1 MTLFAFPLIV
11 KANSI
16 DKIDMNIYVD
26 KEGTAHVTETWSANL
41 NQGTEG
47 YKPYYNIGDANITNF
62 KVSEADREYT
72 YTDNW
77 DTDLSF
83 DEKAYKN
90 GINYVN
96 NGLELCWGISEY
108 GYHNY
113 VLTYDIEGF
122 VAKLTDSDMIY
133 WRLIPNELSSKPD
146 DVHIKIYSD
155 TYFSDNVPV
164 WGYGKKG
171 ATAYVYDGYI
181 EMNSE
186 GTLDSDEYMV
196 VLAKF
201 DSGTFDTKNT
211 IDHDFKYYQDM
222 AKKGSTPYRE
232 NTMSKNE
239 SLLFSFIMVFFQV
252 SVWGIVIFVVIKSAK
267 KSGRMVGS
275 KELDFGQR
283 GRVLPKDVPNM
294 RDIPFNKDIFRAF
307 WVAEAYKLD
316 NKKTDFLGAILL
328 KWMLEKKNSFKKTRS

>member
-1 MTLFAFPLIV
+1 MKKIFKPCLLLITLFAFPLIV

-16 DKIDMNIYVD
+16 DNIDMNIYVD

-113 VLTYDIEGF
+113 VLTYDIE
-122 VAKLTDSDMIY
+122 
-133 WRLIPNELSSKPD
+133 
-146 DVHIKIYSD
+146 
-155 TYFSDNVPV
+155 
-164 WGYGKKG
+164 
-171 ATAYVYDGYI
+171 
-181 EMNSE
+181 
-186 GTLDSDEYMV
+186 
-196 VLAKF
+196 
-201 DSGTFDTKNT
+201 
-211 IDHDFKYYQDM
+211 
-222 AKKGSTPYRE
+222 
-232 NTMSKNE
+232 
-239 SLLFSFIMVFFQV
+239 
-252 SVWGIVIFVVIKSAK
+252 
-267 KSGRMVGS
+267 
-275 KELDFGQR
+275 
-283 GRVLPKDVPNM
+283 
-294 RDIPFNKDIFRAF
+294 
-307 WVAEAYKLD
+307 
-316 NKKTDFLGAILL
+316 
-328 KWMLEKKNSFKKTRS
+328 

>member
-1 MTLFAFPLIV
+1 MALFAFPLIV

-16 DKIDMNIYVD
+16 DKIDMDIYVD

-72 YTDNW
+72 YTYNW

-133 WRLIPNELSSKPD
+133 WSLIP
-146 DVHIKIYSD
+146 SD
-155 TYFSDNVPV
+155 
-164 WGYGKKG
+164 
-171 ATAYVYDGYI
+171 
-181 EMNSE
+181 
-186 GTLDSDEYMV
+186 L
-196 VLAKF
+196 
-201 DSGTFDTKNT
+201 
-211 IDHDFKYYQDM
+211 
-222 AKKGSTPYRE
+222 
-232 NTMSKNE
+232 
-239 SLLFSFIMVFFQV
+239 
-252 SVWGIVIFVVIKSAK
+252 
-267 KSGRMVGS
+267 
-275 KELDFGQR
+275 
-283 GRVLPKDVPNM
+283 
-294 RDIPFNKDIFRAF
+294 
-307 WVAEAYKLD
+307 
-316 NKKTDFLGAILL
+316 
-328 KWMLEKKNSFKKTRS
+328 